1 MLFDRPHG
9 RRALHGGP
17 QLVPLRHRLAHAEK
31 YSTAALRHLHDFD
44 RTVPA
49 VSALHSA
56 IRSRRQATFKDEGG
70 SDQCP
75 CINIAGSESSQ
86 IIALDDDKVSEMEAT
101 RAIGAT
107 QLIVEMYQCLGIL
120 HADINKLPGLVQLP
134 GGYSNYEEHV
144 NDTSEQVGEA
154 GGLEGVKYR
163 QEQAAKRSGA
173 YYGMQGFAGG
183 KPARQYSVSDF
194 GYNSLRLGAR
204 WKRCLANVALCC
216 VAPIIL
222 SKDISVVFN
231 PAPGLP
237 DADLAP
243 VRSEF
248 TMCLHVLVRYHN
260 AHIYAGS
267 DW

>member
-1 MLFDRPHG
+1 MLFERPHG
-9 RRALHGGP
+9 LRAQHGGP
-17 QLVPLRHRLAHAEK
+17 QLIPLRHRLAHAEK

-56 IRSRRQATFKDEGG
+56 IHSRRQATFKDEGG

-75 CINIAGSESSQ
+75 CINIASSASSQ
-86 IIALDDDKVSEMEAT
+86 VIALDDDKVSEMEAT
-101 RAIGAT
+101 RAIGAA

-134 GGYSNYEEHV
+134 GNYSSNYEDRV
-144 NDTSEQVGEA
+144 NDTYEQVGMA
-154 GGLEGVKYR
+154 GGLEGEKYR

-173 YYGMQGFAGG
+173 YYGMQGFGGG
-183 KPARQYSVSDF
+183 KPASQYTVSDF

-204 WKRCLANVALCC
+204 WKRYLANVALCC
-216 VAPIIL
+216 VAPIVF

-231 PAPGLP
+231 PAPGQP
-237 DADLAP
+237 DVDLAP
-243 VRSEF
+243 VCSEI
-248 TMCLHVLVRYHN
+248 TVCLPQHTYLYRT
-260 AHIYAGS
+260 
-267 DW
+267 